1 MSFLSNV
8 ISAADILGAIGD
20 KVDYFNRRVRMQSGY
35 DYKRFADGVVA
46 DNNDTA
52 IPKESNMKDARDGGN
67 SQLATFLSI
76 PQSSTAGQYHRV
88 PNRTSIV
95 MADGSKWTFDAVDDI
110 KYTSPSKITQFPV
123 ENKASISDHVINE
136 NPKLTFEGY
145 FSEANSKSYQGR
157 DNHTHSTFYKALLAM
172 RDARSVVTITTPLD
186 VYPNMIVDTVEFERS
201 AQTGIG
207 ICVNLSFQK
216 VRWVSTGTTT
226 AWVTADNPPAPVS
239 TVDTNEAPATPKP
252 NPEGR
257 SWLAASNAGKNE
269 AAANV
274 DSASALSKTT
284 KATSIPDVDRQMKSF
299 GKQLPLDVQ
308 QVGINVTSGSS
319 PVSEWNKITGHL

>member
-95 MADGSKWTFDAVDDI
+95 MADE
-110 KYTSPSKITQFPV
+110 P
-123 ENKASISDHVINE
+123 IS
-136 NPKLTFEGY
+136 
-145 FSEANSKSYQGR
+145 SENSKSIR
-157 DNHTHSTFYKALLAM
+157 KISLFDIITF
-172 RDARSVVTITTPLD
+172 DG
-186 VYPNMIVDTVEFERS
+186 F
-201 AQTGIG
+201 
-207 ICVNLSFQK
+207 
-216 VRWVSTGTTT
+216 
-226 AWVTADNPPAPVS
+226 
-239 TVDTNEAPATPKP
+239 
-252 NPEGR
+252 
-257 SWLAASNAGKNE
+257 
-269 AAANV
+269 
-274 DSASALSKTT
+274 
-284 KATSIPDVDRQMKSF
+284 KS
-299 GKQLPLDVQ
+299 P
-308 QVGINVTSGSS
+308 
-319 PVSEWNKITGHL
+319 